1 MLNQS
6 KHSRSFWLDQ
16 VLNFWGWVQM
26 HLLHV
31 VPCSF
36 EKSHRFLPHK
46 IISIKV
52 TLLPFLHHSISKQ
65 MALAEASCVC
75 MSVHACDLMHVIKC
89 VCVCTFD
96 NFNLQGRDDCIL
108 SETMLGSSAS
118 WAACPVMII
127 RLSHCQ
133 FNDAAVQQAH
143 RAHLE
148 FCILL
153 KPTL

>member
-1 MLNQS
+1 MVPCCPGTFLSQRLFFTLEGTMLNHAES
-6 KHSRSFWLDQ
+6 I
-16 VLNFWGWVQM
+16 NFWGWVQGAPKKQRPSNLQM

-89 VCVCTFD
+89 VSVCVR
-96 NFNLQGRDDCIL
+96 LIIL
-108 SETMLGSSAS
+108 IFKVEMTAFFPKPC
-118 WAACPVMII
+118 WAP
-127 RLSHCQ
+127 
-133 FNDAAVQQAH
+133 QQAGQ
-143 RAHLE
+143 
-148 FCILL
+148 
-153 KPTL
+153 PVQ